1 MPWKK
6 REPMEERM
14 EFAVRAMRT
23 LNFRALCQ
31 EYGISA
37 KTGYKW
43 KERFWRKGLAGMEE
57 ESRRPKSHSEQL
69 PEEDVCEIV
78 RLKLA
83 HLSWGPR
90 KIRELYLRRHGEVAS
105 ESTFKRVFK
114 GWWRSGDKRCEPLTV
129 RDEYSRYVL
138 EVRAVEDAR
147 SETVRK
153 SFEQLFAAQG
163 LPEAIRSDNGAP
175 FASKHGLW
183 GLSRLSAWW
192 VALGI
197 DLERGRP
204 GHPQDNGAHERM
216 HKDISRELEAM
227 GQCDQQA
234 LDLWRQ
240 IFNYERPHDALGLR
254 CPGEVYIASAPKYEG
269 TPEDL
274 DYPQMCSRRVGHDG
288 TIKLEGNGLF
298 LSTSLAGWSVRL
310 KPITS
315 DLLEVWFGRLALGQ
329 VDLATSNFIR
339 RISARIKLQMN
350 TKSVNNDRHSVTDV
364 LTQKCYRCSDCASS
378 TLLFGL
384 CLLVSDLRLLIS
396 DLRPRLSLSRH
407 SLVRSGCPLLST
419 GSDYEHEH
427 EHEFVIRPSSFSWP
441 ITFHQSL
448 ITRE

>member
-6 REPMEERM
+6 SEPMEERI
-14 EFAVRAMRT
+14 EFAIRAMRT

-43 KERFWRKGLAGMEE
+43 RERFWRKGLAGMEE

-69 PEEDVCEIV
+69 PEEEVCEIV

-105 ESTFKRVFK
+105 ESTFKRVLERAGLTQKRRRGRASGAGRLSQGRRASEPNQVWTVDFK
-114 GWWRSGDKRCEPLTV
+114 GWWRNGDKRCEPLTV
-129 RDEYSRYVL
+129 RDEYSRYIL

-147 SETVRK
+147 SETVQK
-153 SFEQLFAAQG
+153 SFEQLFERQG
-163 LPEAIRSDNGAP
+163 LPQAIRSDNGSP
-175 FASKHGLW
+175 FASVRGLW

-227 GQCDQQA
+227 GQSDQAA

-240 IFNYERPHDALGLR
+240 SFNYERPHEALGMR
-254 CPGEVYIASAPKYEG
+254 CPGEVYTASERKYEG

-274 DYPQMCSRRVGHDG
+274 DYPRMCSRRVCQHGLIRVDAQR
-288 TIKLEGNGLF
+288 LF
-298 LSTSLAGWSVRL
+298 LSTSLAGWSVGL
-310 KPITS
+310 KPIAE
-315 DLLEVWFGRLALGQ
+315 DLLEVWFGRLLLGQ
-329 VDLATSNFIR
+329 ADLANETE
-339 RISARIKLQMN
+339 K
-350 TKSVNNDRHSVTDV
+350 V
-364 LTQKCYRCSDCASS
+364 
-378 TLLFGL
+378 
-384 CLLVSDLRLLIS
+384 
-396 DLRPRLSLSRH
+396 
-407 SLVRSGCPLLST
+407 
-419 GSDYEHEH
+419 
-427 EHEFVIRPSSFSWP
+427 
-441 ITFHQSL
+441 
-448 ITRE
+448 